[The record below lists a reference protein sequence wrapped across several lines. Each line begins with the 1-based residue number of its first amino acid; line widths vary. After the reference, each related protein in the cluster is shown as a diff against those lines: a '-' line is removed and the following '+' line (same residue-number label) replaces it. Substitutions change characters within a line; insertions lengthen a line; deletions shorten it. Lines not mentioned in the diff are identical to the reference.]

1 MGLKTVLVHVDD
13 AASCEA
19 RFEVA
24 LRLSSAHGAH
34 LVGLYVDR
42 LYALEWNALTV
53 ENVISHENEEEGKRV
68 REVLQERAFKVG
80 MNLEWRSIKVKDELE
95 VGLHARYADLMIVGQ
110 PEPSAHLYTSP
121 DFPAALTLAVARPVL
136 IIPYNYR
143 VAPLGVNIL
152 VAWNRSREATRAVTD
167 ALLLLERAQKVTV
180 LVIGDTEGPLAAGD
194 EPGADIALNLARHGV
209 NVEVQYD
216 KAQDDDRAV
225 GDRILSR
232 ALESG
237 ADLIVMGA
245 YGHWR
250 VREFLVGGVT
260 RSLVRQSRL
269 PVLMSH

>member
-1 MGLKTVLVHVDD
+1 MGPKTVLVHVDD

-24 LRLSSAHGAH
+24 LQLSSSYGAH
-34 LVGLYVDR
+34 LVGLYVHR
-42 LYALEWNALTV
+42 LYALEWNALTI
-53 ENVISHENEEEGKRV
+53 ENVVSRENDEEGIRL
-68 REVLQERAFKVG
+68 REVLQERSLKAG

-95 VGLHARYADLMIVGQ
+95 MGLHARYADLMIVGQ

-136 IIPYNYR
+136 VIPHNYKI
-143 VAPLGVNIL
+143 APIGVNIL
-152 VAWNRSREATRAVTD
+152 IAWNRSREATRAVAD
-167 ALLLLERAQKVTV
+167 ALVLLKRAQKVTV
-180 LVIGDTEGPLAAGD
+180 LVLGRAEGPLVAGD

-209 NVEVQYD
+209 NVEVRYD
-216 KAQDDDRAV
+216 EAEEEDKTV
-225 GDRILSR
+225 GERIL
-232 ALESG
+232 AHAFQVG

-250 VREFLVGGVT
+250 IREFLVGGVT
-260 RSLVRQSRL
+260 RSLVRQSRV